1 MKNSG
6 IRHLLMNVGVL
17 FCPKCPFCQQ
27 PEKQGEIISLLF
39 VFSKIINDDNS
50 YKIAGRSYVVIKEE
64 KIRSVH

>member
-1 MKNSG
+1 LS
-6 IRHLLMNVGVL
+6 
-17 FCPKCPFCQQ
+17 PKCPFCQQ